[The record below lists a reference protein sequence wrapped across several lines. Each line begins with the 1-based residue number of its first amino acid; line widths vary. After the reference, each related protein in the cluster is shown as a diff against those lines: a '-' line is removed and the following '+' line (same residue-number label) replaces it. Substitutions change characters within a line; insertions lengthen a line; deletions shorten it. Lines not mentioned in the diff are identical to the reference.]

1 MIEIPAPVLYSQ
13 AIIIKTDVTI
23 IPYTFSYE
31 GPKAGI
37 LVKNFKKDIATAIGL
52 PEEEV
57 KEQNFSVSRKEKEI
71 INATFRLTK
80 MIDSYSYYLFEISY
94 NASLDLEGNGKFD
107 SSFKVTLI
115 TEYPK
120 VTFWQRSI
128 FYEIWRSLFHE
139 FYYKYQIEKYKIEG
153 MRILKKIEETL
164 RNEVKI

>member
-1 MIEIPAPVLYSQ
+1 MIEAPAPVLYSQ
-13 AIIIKTDVTI
+13 AIIIKTDVTV

-57 KEQNFSVSRKEKEI
+57 REQNFSITRKEKES

-80 MIDSYSYYLFEISY
+80 IIDSYSYYLFEISY
-94 NASLDLEGNGKFD
+94 NASLDLEGNGSFS
-107 SSFKVTLI
+107 SSFKVTVF

-120 VTFWQRSI
+120 VTSWQRSI

-139 FYYKYQIEKYKIEG
+139 FYYKHQIEKYKIEG
-153 MRILKKIEETL
+153 IRILKKIEEVL
-164 RNEVKI
+164 RNEIKV